1 MRNMESRILLLHMQE
16 DGTVVERIKSTVMN
30 YGVDV
35 SLFRINSGL
44 STSSPLQFQGGSA
57 RDADTAVI
65 VLPEPKKMD
74 GLLVSEISL
83 PARIPLIVIGS
94 GQENHSV
101 IEKIIGQRDYIYI
114 DCKNYSEFIF
124 RMIYSLEH
132 KFSVFEGGVAVIV
145 TFVMLVIDQL
155 SREEKKKK
163 LLGVMY
169 VKRRGGSF
177 SIVLPKKIA
186 EKLDVYP
193 NDIIGIYYS
202 DGEMSLKKLE

>member
-101 IEKIIGQRDYIYI
+101 IEKIIG
-114 DCKNYSEFIF
+114 
-124 RMIYSLEH
+124 
-132 KFSVFEGGVAVIV
+132 
-145 TFVMLVIDQL
+145 
-155 SREEKKKK
+155 
-163 LLGVMY
+163 
-169 VKRRGGSF
+169 
-177 SIVLPKKIA
+177 
-186 EKLDVYP
+186 
-193 NDIIGIYYS
+193 
-202 DGEMSLKKLE
+202 